1 MLQQELWQTYQ
12 SKTSYHDFPHW
23 SRISPSFLFI
33 TKITCSQLCAETTT
47 RWSSLS
53 KVTKPRE
60 RHSWVLP
67 QRNSP
72 KTCWSWGCQGS
83 SSMFHLFPFSFG
95 AGQNEARVL
104 VLTKKTSF
112 ISTSQPFF
120 TAQKEG
126 SSILGTLS
134 VAKPSLGDLS
144 CLHSTL
150 QQVIQLGRASGDLH
164 LRWLRWSV
172 YLVAFTRGGWPMT
185 HRRLCT
191 MLQGF
196 NKNCSISNCNTFQT
210 QVSLS
215 WVWSQFLQHG

>member
-104 VLTKKTSF
+104 VFLKNILHFYFPTFFHGPKRRIIHPGDPFCCQT
-112 ISTSQPFF
+112 QP
-120 TAQKEG
+120 
-126 SSILGTLS
+126 
-134 VAKPSLGDLS
+134 
-144 CLHSTL
+144 
-150 QQVIQLGRASGDLH
+150 
-164 LRWLRWSV
+164 RWSV
-172 YLVAFTRGGWPMT
+172 LSPLHPSTSDPTWQSQWWSAPAVTAMICLPCSFYTGWLT
-185 HRRLCT
+185 HDT
-191 MLQGF
+191 
-196 NKNCSISNCNTFQT
+196 S
-210 QVSLS
+210 
-215 WVWSQFLQHG
+215 